1 MPKPRSERAR
11 TSEMAGSRNTAS
23 VIGNA
28 PVALKNGTRDADSTR
43 GMASYA
49 YTAINAAGLELD
61 GQVNAPDLSAARE
74 ALRQRGLVALKLEEQ
89 ASASQSLTLVVKK
102 VKPKSL
108 QVFSR
113 QFATMIEAG
122 LNVVTALVILE
133 EQTEDKKL
141 ARVIAELRADVEGG
155 LLLSEAMA
163 RHPRIF
169 SRLFVSMVEAG
180 EAAGILDVVLDRV
193 AYQIEKETKIK
204 RRVKGA
210 MMYPLMVMGF
220 ATLVLIGMLMFLVPV
235 FQGIFKDLGGD
246 LPMLTQVVVKLSD
259 ALRSYFYVIFPAW
272 GLLIFGFF
280 RYKKTEKGR
289 RMWDR
294 FRMRVPFGV
303 GKIVLKIGM
312 ARFSRTLSTLVAAGV
327 DIIRSLEITGSTSGN
342 SLIEDATAVVR
353 ERVHQGVPIAVP
365 LTENAIFPPMVSQMV
380 RVGEETG
387 ELEKMLG
394 KIADFYEDEVDSSI
408 ATLTSV
414 IEPLMMIGVGIIV
427 GIIIISMYMPMFKL
441 LTLIQ

>member
-1 MPKPRSERAR
+1 MPIPS
-11 TSEMAGSRNTAS
+11 
-23 VIGNA
+23 
-28 PVALKNGTRDADSTR
+28 L

-49 YTAINAAGLELD
+49 YTAINASGLELD
-61 GQVNAPDLSAARE
+61 GEVNAPDAGAARE
-74 ALRQRGLVALKLEEQ
+74 ALRQRGLVALSLDEQ
-89 ASASQSLTLVVKK
+89 AAASQGLGLAIKK

-141 ARVIAELRADVEGG
+141 AKVVTELRADVEGG

-163 RHPRIF
+163 RHPRVF
-169 SRLFVSMVEAG
+169 SRLFISMVEAG

-193 AYQIEKETKIK
+193 ALQIEKETRIK

-220 ATLVLIGMLMFLVPV
+220 AALVLVGMLMFLVP
-235 FQGIFKDLGGD
+235 IFVDIFAELGGD
-246 LPMLTQVVVKLSD
+246 LPLLTQIVVNLSD
-259 ALRSYFYVIFPAW
+259 ILRSYYFVVFPVIGAM
-272 GLLIFGFF
+272 IYGFF
-280 RYKKTEKGR
+280 RLKKTDRGR
-289 RMWDR
+289 RVWDG

-303 GKIVLKIGM
+303 GAIVVKVGM

-327 DIIRSLEITGSTSGN
+327 DIIRSLEITGSTAGN

-353 ERVHQGVPIAVP
+353 ERVHQGVPIAIP
-365 LTENAIFPPMVSQMV
+365 LEDEKIFPPMVSQMV

-414 IEPLMMIGVGIIV
+414 IEPLMMIGVGMVV
-427 GIIIISMYMPMFKL
+427 GVIIISMYMPMFKL

>member
-1 MPKPRSERAR
+1 MPIPS
-11 TSEMAGSRNTAS
+11 
-23 VIGNA
+23 
-28 PVALKNGTRDADSTR
+28 L

-49 YTAINAAGLELD
+49 YTAINASGLELD
-61 GQVNAPDLSAARE
+61 GEVNAPDAGAARE
-74 ALRQRGLVALKLEEQ
+74 ALRQRGLVALSLDEQ
-89 ASASQSLTLVVKK
+89 AAASQGLGLAIKK

-141 ARVIAELRADVEGG
+141 AKVITELRADVEGG

-169 SRLFVSMVEAG
+169 SRLFISMVEAG

-193 AYQIEKETKIK
+193 AFQIEKETRIK

-220 ATLVLIGMLMFLVPV
+220 ATLVLIGMLMFLVP
-235 FQGIFKDLGGD
+235 IFVDIFAELGGD
-246 LPMLTQVVVKLSD
+246 LPMLTQIVVNLSD
-259 ALRSYFYVIFPAW
+259 ILRNYYFIVFPVMGAM
-272 GLLIFGFF
+272 IYGFF
-280 RYKKTEKGR
+280 RLKKTDRGR
-289 RMWDR
+289 RVWDA
-294 FRMRVPFGV
+294 FRMRIPFGV
-303 GKIVLKIGM
+303 GAIVVKVGM

-327 DIIRSLEITGSTSGN
+327 DIIRSLEITGSTAGN
-342 SLIEDATAVVR
+342 SLIEDATVVVR
-353 ERVHQGVPIAVP
+353 ERVHQGVPIAIP
-365 LTENAIFPPMVSQMV
+365 LEDEKIFPPMVSQMV

-387 ELEKMLG
+387 ELEKMLA

-414 IEPLMMIGVGIIV
+414 IEPLMMIGVGMVV
-427 GIIIISMYMPMFKL
+427 GVIIISMYMPMFKL